1 MRPKSNTL
9 FHFTKSRETL
19 KLILKNGFWPRYCL
33 EDISWLG
40 YPTHDWVA
48 YPTVCFC
55 EIPLM
60 RISEHVAFYGD
71 FGIGLKREWAQANG
85 INPIMYMAGENEV
98 TRSFRLIGEHAFKL
112 ANEDAK
118 EAALHTVR
126 YLIAHAK
133 PVEGRMWIDGD
144 PIQKIFYQESEW
156 RYVPKKSTHFPDY
169 LQKVE
174 YDDMEKRE
182 IQNNLTKSHACIK
195 FSPTDIRY
203 IFVKEDSDIPDVVNF
218 IMSELDQY
226 SGSDQKI
233 LTARV
238 LSLEALAGDL

>member
-1 MRPKSNTL
+1 M
-9 FHFTKSRETL
+9 
-19 KLILKNGFWPRYCL
+19 
-33 EDISWLG
+33 
-40 YPTHDWVA
+40 
-48 YPTVCFC
+48 
-55 EIPLM
+55 
-60 RISEHVAFYGD
+60 AFYGD
-71 FGIGLKREWAQANG
+71 FGIGLTREWAQANG

-156 RYVPKKSTHFPDY
+156 QYVPKKSTHFPDY

-174 YDDMEKRE
+174 YDDMEERE
-182 IQNNLTKSHACIK
+182 IKNNLTKSHACIK
-195 FSPTDIRY
+195 FSPRDIRY

-218 IMSELDQY
+218 IMSALDQY